1 MHSKDVHAD
10 HDKPDQ
16 TFSADL
22 SVTLDLEMDFL
33 KQSDGVDR
41 VIAEAAG
48 VGLLRVQVH
57 GSEGAIRTVTARTL
71 AGPIDA
77 VLQVAPC
84 DCVISRCSIKGTGRA
99 SSCWSSLTRCPRK
112 TEYGVGGIM
121 PSARSRARCD
131 AQADEAGHAHVEN

>member
-10 HDKPDQ
+10 HEKPDQ
-16 TFSADL
+16 IFSADL

-77 VLQVAPC
+77 VLQ
-84 DCVISRCSIKGTGRA
+84 GRPVR
-99 SSCWSSLTRCPRK
+99 LRHFTVLNQGNRQ
-112 TEYGVGGIM
+112 GIIM
-121 PSARSRARCD
+121 LVKFDPVPS
-131 AQADEAGHAHVEN
+131 EN